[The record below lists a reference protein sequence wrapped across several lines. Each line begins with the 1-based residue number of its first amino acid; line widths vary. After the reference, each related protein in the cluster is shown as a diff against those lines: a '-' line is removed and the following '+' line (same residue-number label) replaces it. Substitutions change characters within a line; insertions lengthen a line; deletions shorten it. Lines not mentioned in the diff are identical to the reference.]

1 MGNAFYF
8 DWEPQ
13 LMEWLQSHIGSFGTS
28 VMSFFSAFG
37 EETILIAFMCIL
49 YFIVDKEAAK
59 YAARRFMIAGC
70 LYAGIKNIVCRL
82 RPYMVHGN
90 VKCLKPVDKS
100 ADLFDVKAQGYSFPS
115 GHSSGS
121 ASIFLGSS
129 VYLKKTLLT
138 VASVIIVLLVG
149 ISRFCL
155 GAHYPTDVLCGW
167 AIGIGCIF
175 FFSLLEK
182 LIKDR
187 RIIYL
192 IFIVLFLPGFFFCT
206 TNDFFSNYG
215 LMIGLFAADL
225 FEERFV
231 KFEKPA
237 NIWLGLL
244 RIAGAIVLYFGL
256 NMLLKLPFSSEF
268 QNSGTLASQLVR
280 AGRYCV
286 ILFIPMGV
294 YPLCF
299 QLFHKK
305 EATN

>member
-1 MGNAFYF
+1 
-8 DWEPQ
+8 
-13 LMEWLQSHIGSFGTS
+13 MEWLQSHIGSFGTS

-37 EETILIAFMCIL
+37 EETILIAFTCIL

-59 YAARRFMIAGC
+59 FAARRFMLAGC

-82 RPYMVHGN
+82 RPYMAHGN
-90 VKCLKPVDKS
+90 VKCLKPVDKN
-100 ADLFDVKAQGYSFPS
+100 ADLFDIKAQGYSFPS

-129 VYLKKTLLT
+129 VYLKKTLMT
-138 VASVIIVLLVG
+138 VISVIIVLLVG

-155 GAHYPTDVLCGW
+155 GVHYPTDVLAGW
-167 AIGIGCIF
+167 AIGIGSIF
-175 FFSLLEK
+175 LFSLLEK

-192 IFIVLFLPGFFFCT
+192 IFIVLFMPGFFFCT
-206 TNDFFSNYG
+206 TNDFYTNYG

-231 KFEKPA
+231 RFEKPA

-244 RIAGAIVLYFGL
+244 RIAGAIALYFGL

-268 QNSGTLASQLVR
+268 QHSDTLAAHIVR
-280 AGRYCV
+280 AVRYSIV
-286 ILFIPMGV
+286 LFIPMGL
-294 YPLCF
+294 YPMCF
-299 QLFHKK
+299 KLFRKK
-305 EATN
+305 EAQN

>member
-1 MGNAFYF
+1 MGNAFFF
-8 DWEPQ
+8 DWEPG

-37 EETILIAFMCIL
+37 EETILIAFTCIL

-59 YAARRFMIAGC
+59 FAARRFMLAGC

-82 RPYMVHGN
+82 RPYMAHGN
-90 VKCLKPVDKS
+90 VKCLKPVDKN
-100 ADLFDVKAQGYSFPS
+100 ADLFDIKAQGYSFPS

-129 VYLKKTLLT
+129 VYLKKTLMT
-138 VASVIIVLLVG
+138 VISVIIVLLVG

-155 GAHYPTDVLCGW
+155 GVHYPTDVLAGW
-167 AIGIGCIF
+167 AIGIGSIF
-175 FFSLLEK
+175 LFSLLEK

-192 IFIVLFLPGFFFCT
+192 IFIVLFMPGFFFCT
-206 TNDFFSNYG
+206 TNDFYTNYG

-231 KFEKPA
+231 RFEKPA

-244 RIAGAIVLYFGL
+244 RIAGAIALYFGL

-268 QNSGTLASQLVR
+268 QHSDTLAAHIVR
-280 AGRYCV
+280 AVRYSIV
-286 ILFIPMGV
+286 LFIPMGL
-294 YPLCF
+294 YPMCF
-299 QLFHKK
+299 KLFRKK
-305 EATN
+305 EAQN

>member
-1 MGNAFYF
+1 
-8 DWEPQ
+8 
-13 LMEWLQSHIGSFGTS
+13 MEWLQSHIGSFGTS

-37 EETILIAFMCIL
+37 EETILIAFTCIL

-59 YAARRFMIAGC
+59 FAARRFMLAGC
-70 LYAGIKNIVCRL
+70 LYAGIKNIACRL
-82 RPYMVHGN
+82 RPYMAHGN
-90 VKCLKPVDKS
+90 VKCLKPVDKN
-100 ADLFDVKAQGYSFPS
+100 ADLFDIKAQGYSFPS

-129 VYLKKTLLT
+129 VYLKKTLMT
-138 VASVIIVLLVG
+138 VISVIIVLLVG

-155 GAHYPTDVLCGW
+155 GVHYPTDVLAGW
-167 AIGIGCIF
+167 AIGIGSIF
-175 FFSLLEK
+175 LFSLLEK

-192 IFIVLFLPGFFFCT
+192 IFIVLFMPGFFFCT
-206 TNDFFSNYG
+206 TNDFYTNYG

-231 KFEKPA
+231 RFEKPA

-244 RIAGAIVLYFGL
+244 RIAGAIALYFGL

-268 QNSGTLASQLVR
+268 QHSDTLAAHIVR
-280 AGRYCV
+280 AVRYSIV
-286 ILFIPMGV
+286 LFIPMGL
-294 YPLCF
+294 YPMCF
-299 QLFHKK
+299 KLFRKK
-305 EATN
+305 EAQN